1 MQCILQRCSIPLKE
15 AQLAF
20 MFESSTISLIKHVAP
35 LFIEIQL
42 PSLWKEHHLFEGTAL
57 LTKRKLNQLPLFKVT
72 PCFEHM

>member
-1 MQCILQRCSIPLKE
+1 MQCILQRCSIRLKE

-35 LFIEIQL
+35 LFIETQL

-57 LTKRKLNQLPLFKVT
+57 LTKKKVESAASFQSYT
-72 PCFEHM
+72 MF